1 MTDFRSDYYRS
12 KVHYKDLIA
21 TFDDVLIQPGYTNFE
36 PKDVNMSSKLGPY
49 KFNLPIMSA
58 AMDTVTEELMAIKM
72 ALMGGLGVL
81 HRNCPFE
88 RQLEMVRIVKRAR
101 SFVIDDVATISP
113 DEPIAKAKYM
123 MENYNISG
131 IVVINEEK
139 KVCGIFTKRDI
150 PFSED
155 DINKGKVKNFM
166 TKEVISIEPGASR
179 EKALEI
185 LFDSRK
191 EKLPIIDKTGF
202 LKGLITKKDL
212 APEFPL
218 ASMDSDGHLICALA
232 LSPKFPE
239 STHVQKLLKEIESYV
254 DIFFIDVADFYKA
267 SDIKGTKKLMD
278 FLDSAFVLGNIGTYE
293 AAEHLLTKG
302 DFDLDKFIGIKVGM
316 GSGSICTTSI
326 QTGVGAPTLFATA
339 QVADALVDYK
349 ADISLVADGGFK
361 NPGDLPKA
369 FTSGA
374 DLIMSGHF
382 FAGSTE
388 SPGYVDTIQ
397 GRKVKIYRGMGSK
410 EARASG
416 FVTDRYTEGSKMLP
430 EGVSDYVPFVG
441 DIDGVLLSLKE
452 GLLNGMIYAGAKNIT
467 DMKKA
472 KIGIVS
478 FSGQRESKPHNL
490 LSRY

>member
-1 MTDFRSDYYRS
+1 MTDYYRS
-12 KVHYKDLIA
+12 KVHYNDLIA

-36 PKDVNMSSKLGPY
+36 PTDVDMSSQLGPY
-49 KFNLPIMSA
+49 KFNLPVMSA

-101 SFVIDDVATISP
+101 SFVIDDVATIFP
-113 DEPIAKAKYM
+113 DEPVVKAKFM

-131 IVVINEEK
+131 IVVVNEEK

-150 PFSED
+150 PFSEE
-155 DINKGKVKNFM
+155 DINNGKVKNFM

-191 EKLPIIDKTGF
+191 EKLPIIDKTGN

-218 ASMDSDGHLICALA
+218 ASMDSEGHLICALA

-239 STHVQKLLKEIESYV
+239 STHAQELLKEIENYV
-254 DIFFIDVADFYKA
+254 DIFFIDVADFYKT

-278 FLDSAFVLGNIGTYE
+278 FLDSNFVLGNIGTYE

-302 DFDLDKFIGIKVGM
+302 DFDEDKFIGIKVGM

-339 QVADALVDYK
+339 QVADALVDYNTK
-349 ADISLVADGGFK
+349 ISLVADGGFK

-369 FTSGA
+369 FTAGA

-410 EARASG
+410 EARTSG
-416 FVTDRYTEGSKMLP
+416 YISDRYTEGSKMLP

-441 DIDGVLLSLKE
+441 DMDGVLLSLKE
-452 GLLNGMIYAGAKNIT
+452 GLLNGMIYVGAKSIT
-467 DMKKA
+467 EMKKA
-472 KIGIVS
+472 KVGIVS

>member
-1 MTDFRSDYYRS
+1 MTDNYYRN
-12 KVHYKDLIA
+12 KVHYNELIA
-21 TFDDVLIQPGYTNFE
+21 TFDDILIQPGYTNFE
-36 PKDVNMSSKLGPY
+36 PKDADMSSNIGQF
-49 KFNLPIMSA
+49 KFSLPIMSA

-72 ALMGGLGVL
+72 ALLGGLGVL
-81 HRNCPFE
+81 HRNCSYE

-101 SFVIDDVATISP
+101 SFVIDDVATIQP
-113 DEPIAKAKYM
+113 DEPVSKAKHM

-131 IVVINEEK
+131 IVVVNEEN

-150 PFSED
+150 PFSEAE
-155 DINKGKVKNFM
+155 INSGKVKNYM
-166 TKEVISIEPGASR
+166 TKDVISIEPGASR
-179 EKALEI
+179 EKALDI
-185 LFDSRK
+185 LFESRK
-191 EKLPIIDKTGF
+191 EKLPVTDKEGI

-218 ASMDSDGHLICALA
+218 ASMDSEGHLICAIA

-239 STHVQKLLKEIESYV
+239 STHSQKLLKEIENYV
-254 DIFFIDVADFYKA
+254 DIFFIDVADFYKT

-278 FLDSAFVLGNIGTYE
+278 FLDSDFVLGNIGTYE
-293 AAEHLLTKG
+293 AAEHLITKG
-302 DFDLDKFIGIKVGM
+302 DFDEEKFIGIKVGM

-339 QVADALVDYK
+339 QVADAIVDYNSN
-349 ADISLVADGGFK
+349 ISLIADGGFK

-369 FTSGA
+369 FAAGA

-410 EARASG
+410 EARTSG
-416 FVTDRYTEGSKMLP
+416 YVSDRYTEGSKMLP

-441 DIDGVLLSLKE
+441 DLEGVLLSLKE
-452 GLLNGMIYAGAKNIT
+452 GLLNGMIYAGAKSI
-467 DMKKA
+467 DEMKKA
-472 KIGIVS
+472 KVGVVS
-478 FSGQRESKPHNL
+478 YVGQRESRPHDL

>member
-1 MTDFRSDYYRS
+1 MTDYYRN
-12 KVHYKDLIA
+12 KVHYKKLIA
-21 TFDDVLIQPGYTNFE
+21 TFDDILIQPGYTNFE
-36 PKDVNMSSKLGPY
+36 PLEVDISSHLGSH
-49 KFNLPIMSA
+49 KFNVPIMSA

-72 ALMGGLGVL
+72 ALLGGLGVL
-81 HRNCPFE
+81 HRNCSYE

-101 SFVIDDVATISP
+101 SFVIDDVATIQPNESVSR
-113 DEPIAKAKYM
+113 AKYM

-131 IVVINEEK
+131 IVVVNEK
-139 KVCGIFTKRDI
+139 NKVCGIFTKRDI
-150 PFSED
+150 PFSENE
-155 DINKGKVKNFM
+155 INNGKIRNFM
-166 TKEVISIEPGASR
+166 TKDVISIEPGASR

-185 LFDSRK
+185 LFESRK
-191 EKLPIIDKTGF
+191 EKLPIIDKEGY

-218 ASMDSDGHLICALA
+218 ASMDSEGHLICALA
-232 LSPKFPE
+232 ISPKFPE
-239 STHVQKLLKEIESYV
+239 STHAQNLLKEIENYV
-254 DIFFIDVADFYKA
+254 DIFFIDVADFYKS

-278 FLDSAFVLGNIGTYE
+278 FLDSDFVLGNIGTYE
-293 AAEHLLTKG
+293 AAEHLITKV
-302 DFDLDKFIGIKVGM
+302 DFNSDKFIGLKVGM

-339 QVADALVDYK
+339 QVADAIVDYNPN
-349 ADISLVADGGFK
+349 INLIADGGFK

-369 FTSGA
+369 FTAGA

-410 EARASG
+410 EARTSG
-416 FVTDRYTEGSKMLP
+416 YVSDRYTEGSKMLP

-441 DIDGVLLSLKE
+441 DIEGVMLSLKE
-452 GLLNGMIYAGAKNIT
+452 GLLNGMIYAGAKSVNE
-467 DMKKA
+467 MKNA
-472 KIGIVS
+472 KVGVVS
-478 FSGQRESKPHNL
+478 YVGQRESRPHDL
-490 LSRY
+490 LSNRY

>member
-1 MTDFRSDYYRS
+1 MTDYFRS
-12 KVHYKDLIA
+12 KIHYNDLIA

-36 PKDVNMSSKLGPY
+36 PNDVDMSSQLGSY
-49 KFNLPIMSA
+49 KFNLPIISA

-88 RQLEMVRIVKRAR
+88 RQLEMARIVKRAR
-101 SFVIDDVATISP
+101 SFVIDDVATILP
-113 DEPIAKAKYM
+113 DEPVVKAKYM

-131 IVVINEEK
+131 IVVVNEEN

-150 PFSED
+150 PFTEH
-155 DINKGKVKNFM
+155 DINSGKVKNFM
-166 TKEVISIEPGASR
+166 TKEVISIEPGA
-179 EKALEI
+179 L
-185 LFDSRK
+185 
-191 EKLPIIDKTGF
+191 

-212 APEFPL
+212 APEFPF
-218 ASMDSDGHLICALA
+218 ASMDDEGHLICAMG

-239 STHVQKLLKEIESYV
+239 STQAQKLLKEIENYV
-254 DIFFIDVADFYKA
+254 DIFFIDVADFYKT

-278 FLDSAFVLGNIGTYE
+278 FLDSDFVLGNIGTYE
-293 AAEHLLTKG
+293 AAEHLITKG
-302 DFDLDKFIGIKVGM
+302 DFDEDKFIGIKVGM

-339 QVADALVDYK
+339 QVADALVDYDTK
-349 ADISLVADGGFK
+349 ISLVADGGFK

-369 FTSGA
+369 FSAGA

-410 EARASG
+410 EARTSG
-416 FVTDRYTEGSKMLP
+416 YVSDRYTEGSKMLP

-441 DIDGVLLSLKE
+441 DMDGVLLSLKE
-452 GLLNGMIYAGAKNIT
+452 GLLNGMIYTGAKSIEE
-467 DMKKA
+467 MKKA

>member
-1 MTDFRSDYYRS
+1 MTDHSDYFRT
-12 KVHYKDLIA
+12 KVHYNEIIA
-21 TFDDVLIQPGYTNFE
+21 TFDDILIQPGYTNFE
-36 PKDVNMSSKLGPY
+36 PFDVDISSYIGPY
-49 KFNLPIMSA
+49 KFNLPIISA

-81 HRNCPFE
+81 HRNCSYE

-101 SFVIDDVATISP
+101 SFVIDDVATIQP
-113 DEPIAKAKYM
+113 NEPVSKAKFM

-131 IVVINEEK
+131 IVVVNEENR
-139 KVCGIFTKRDI
+139 VCGIFTKRDI
-150 PFSED
+150 PFSESE
-155 DINKGKVKNFM
+155 ITNGKVKNFM
-166 TKEVISIEPGASR
+166 TKDVISIEPGASR

-185 LFDSRK
+185 LFDTRK
-191 EKLPIIDKTGF
+191 EKLPIIDKDGN
-202 LKGLITKKDL
+202 LKGLKTKKDL

-218 ASMDSDGHLICALA
+218 ASMDSEGHLICAIA

-239 STHVQKLLKEIESYV
+239 SAHSQNLLKEIENYV
-254 DIFFIDVADFYKA
+254 DIFCIDVADFYKT

-278 FLDSAFVLGNIGTYE
+278 FLDSNFVLGNIGTYE
-293 AAEHLLTKG
+293 AAEHLITKG
-302 DFDLDKFIGIKVGM
+302 DFDEDKFIGLKVGM

-339 QVADALVDYK
+339 QVADAIVDYGAK
-349 ADISLVADGGFK
+349 ISLIADGGFK

-369 FTSGA
+369 FTAGA

-410 EARASG
+410 EARTSG
-416 FVTDRYTEGSKMLP
+416 YVSDRYNEG
-430 EGVSDYVPFVG
+430 
-441 DIDGVLLSLKE
+441 
-452 GLLNGMIYAGAKNIT
+452 
-467 DMKKA
+467 
-472 KIGIVS
+472 
-478 FSGQRESKPHNL
+478 
-490 LSRY
+490 

>member
-1 MTDFRSDYYRS
+1 MTDYYRS
-12 KVHYKDLIA
+12 KVHYNDLIA
-21 TFDDVLIQPGYTNFE
+21 TFDDVLIQPGFTNFE
-36 PKDVNMSSKLGPY
+36 PTEVDISSQLGPY

-72 ALMGGLGVL
+72 SLLGGLGVL
-81 HRNCPFE
+81 HRNCPYE
-88 RQLEMVRIVKRAR
+88 RQLEMARIVKRAR
-101 SFVIDDVATISP
+101 SFVIDDVATILP
-113 DEPIAKAKYM
+113 DEPISKAKYM

-131 IVVINEEK
+131 IVVVNAEK

-155 DINKGKVKNFM
+155 DISTGKVKSFM
-166 TKEVISIEPGASR
+166 TKEVTSIEPGASR

-191 EKLPIIDKTGF
+191 EKLPIIDKAGY

-218 ASMDSDGHLICALA
+218 ASMDSEGHLICALA

-239 STHVQKLLKEIESYV
+239 STHVQKLLKEIENYV
-254 DIFFIDVADFYKA
+254 DIFFIDVADFYKT

-278 FLDSAFVLGNIGTYE
+278 FLDSDFVLGNIGTYE
-293 AAEHLLTKG
+293 AAEHLITKG
-302 DFDLDKFIGIKVGM
+302 DFDEDKFIGIKVGM

-339 QVADALVDYK
+339 QVADALVDYNIK
-349 ADISLVADGGFK
+349 ISLIADGGFK

-369 FTSGA
+369 FTAGA

-410 EARASG
+410 EARTAG
-416 FVTDRYTEGSKMLP
+416 FVSDRYTEGSKMLP

-441 DIDGVLLSLKE
+441 DLDGVLLSLKE

-467 DMKKA
+467 EMKKA

-478 FSGQRESKPHNL
+478 FSGQKESRPHNL